1 MLNGLSSSSN
11 VQEYRPKEDFSLLVN
26 LLVLMYSL
34 LLQYYQRLS
43 ADMLA
48 SCLLGEMET
57 VEPDQQQLGGRRV
70 RGVGG
75 NTVTGELSPP
85 DAILIHNF
93 TIILTHIL

>member
-1 MLNGLSSSSN
+1 
-11 VQEYRPKEDFSLLVN
+11 
-26 LLVLMYSL
+26 
-34 LLQYYQRLS
+34 
-43 ADMLA
+43 
-48 SCLLGEMET
+48 MET
-57 VEPDQQQLGGRRV
+57 VEPDQQLGGRRE